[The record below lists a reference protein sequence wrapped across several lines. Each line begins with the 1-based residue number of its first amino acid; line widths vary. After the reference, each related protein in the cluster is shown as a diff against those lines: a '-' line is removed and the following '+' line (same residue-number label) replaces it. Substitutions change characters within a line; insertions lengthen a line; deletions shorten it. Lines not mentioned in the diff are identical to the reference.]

1 MQPAPTARPRRGWRE
16 TVEPGIYRIHRVGCA
31 RSADRRPGGRCGCPY
46 QIKAPGRAPGTTR
59 NVTHSGPLPDA
70 RAERRRLLA
79 AGRPEPPA
87 VLEADGG
94 VRTVRDLARAWL
106 QTVEGQLAPSTL
118 WFYAAAYRRG
128 VDPALGALPLAELT
142 RARAVAW
149 FGEVARTRSRH
160 GAWEARTALRAV
172 CKFGVQVG
180 LLAEN
185 PIAGLRLPRGTG
197 GEPARAGSRR
207 VLTASQLGRLV
218 AACTSTR
225 AEVMV
230 RMSAEAGLRAGEVIG
245 LRWGDLDLAG
255 CRVTVARS
263 VWQESRGRG
272 AAPVHHVKAPKSG
285 LAGTVAL
292 PVGLAAR
299 LADLYAEAVIDG
311 GAAADGYV
319 FPGRGGKPLDRH
331 APGNMLRRAC
341 ARAGLVDR
349 DGRPLVSWHGLRH
362 TAASL
367 MLAQGVP
374 LPDVAAQLRHAD
386 PAITARIYSHSLG
399 EDRQHAAAAVFD
411 GLYPTRTV
419 RETVRGRH
427 SEDYKCCFAGGSC
440 TCSHDF

>member
-1 MQPAPTARPRRGWRE
+1 MQPEPAARPRRGWRE

-59 NVTHSGPLPDA
+59 NVTHPGPLPDA

-87 VLEADGG
+87 VLEADGA

-106 QTVEGQLAPSTL
+106 QTVEGQVAPSTL

-128 VDPALGALPLAELT
+128 VDPALGALPLSELT
-142 RARAVAW
+142 RARVIAW

-172 CKFGVQVG
+172 CKFGVEVG

-185 PIAGLRLPRGTG
+185 PIAGLRLPRGAG
-197 GEPARAGSRR
+197 GEPARSGARR
-207 VLTASQLGRLV
+207 VLTASQLGRLI

-245 LRWGDLDLAG
+245 LRWGDIDLPAR
-255 CRVTVARS
+255 RVTVARA
-263 VWQESRGRG
+263 VWQEPGRG
-272 AAPVHHVKAPKSG
+272 GAPPTHHVRAPKSG
-285 LAGTVAL
+285 SAKIVAISPALAR
-292 PVGLAAR
+292 R
-299 LADLYAEAVIDG
+299 LGDLYAEAVVEA

-319 FPGRGGKPLDRH
+319 FPGRGGKPLDKH
-331 APGNMLRRAC
+331 APGLMLRRAC
-341 ARAGLVDR
+341 LRAGLLDA

-367 MLAQGVP
+367 MLAGGIP

-386 PAITARIYSHSLG
+386 PAITARVYSHSLG
-399 EDRQHAAAAVFD
+399 EDRQHLAAAVFD
-411 GLYPTRTV
+411 APGTTRTV
-419 RETVRGRH
+419 RGTVREAPSG
-427 SEDYKCCFAGGSC
+427 E
-440 TCSHDF
+440 